1 MEAATAF
8 PSRQSASFHES
19 DMSVSRESNRML
31 TATATYMLS
40 EDGRKAS
47 LLAGGDGRALQEHT
61 IQVPA
66 TRLHLVHVDTDG
78 TARLKLRPRYQLND
92 AGAVTR
98 TDEPPTYDAPP
109 DLDELFR
116 EAARNHEL
124 GSAFLAARRASRTQH
139 RDTERE
145 RRARIAQA
153 FLSDPTQR
161 AMAHPSPTETHCYLL
176 TTHGRELFESRSHE
190 VPARLVPAE
199 AFRRFMTD
207 LRERRARNRP
217 TRAAQMK
224 QHEEKMRFAADWIA
238 AHGTLEQQARQTA
251 GLLSLPDAIALM
263 TDQAFAAV
271 EDRPRYSPLRAA
283 QLQTHLRQCSKY
295 ADVVLADGDVRISTG
310 DATSATAAQW
320 ALLNTFKQA
329 LPSAAV
335 VLRQHAVAWKRRTDA
350 PVLTSV
356 GVLVTCDFGPFVL
369 RREYAAP

>member
-8 PSRQSASFHES
+8 PSRQSAAFQES
-19 DMSVSRESNRML
+19 AGSVSREPTRML

-98 TDEPPTYDAPP
+98 TDEPPMYDAPP
-109 DLDELFR
+109 DLDELSR

-124 GSAFLAARRASRTQH
+124 GSAFLAARRASRH
-139 RDTERE
+139 ERRDTERE
-145 RRARIAQA
+145 RRTRIAQA

-176 TTHGRELFESRSHE
+176 TAHGRELFEARSHE
-190 VPARLVPAE
+190 VPGRLVPAE
-199 AFRRFMTD
+199 AFRRYTTD
-207 LRERRARNRP
+207 LDERRKRNRV
-217 TRAAQMK
+217 TRAAQK
-224 QHEEKMRFAADWIA
+224 QEHDAKMRFAAEWIA
-238 AHGTLEQQARQTA
+238 VHGTPDQQARHTA
-251 GLLSLPDAIALM
+251 GLLSLRDAIDLM
-263 TDQAFAAV
+263 TDQAFAAL
-271 EDRPRYSPLRAA
+271 EDRPRYTPIRAA
-283 QLQTHLRQCSKY
+283 ELQTHLRLCEEY
-295 ADVVLADGDVRISTG
+295 ADIILADGDVRISTA
-310 DATSATAAQW
+310 DATSAAPAQW
-320 ALLNTFKQA
+320 ALLNVFKQQV
-329 LPSAAV
+329 PAATV
-335 VLRQHAVAWKRRTDA
+335 VLRQHAVAWKRRTEA
-350 PVLTSV
+350 PVLTSI
-356 GVLVTCDFGPFVL
+356 GVLVTCQVGPLIL

>member
-66 TRLHLVHVDTDG
+66 TRLHLVRVDTDG
-78 TARLKLRPRYQLND
+78 TARLKLRPRYQLNA

-124 GSAFLAARRASRTQH
+124 GSAFVAARRASRTQR

-153 FLSDPTQR
+153 FLSDQTQR

-176 TTHGRELFESRSHE
+176 TAHGRELFEARSHE

-199 AFRRFMTD
+199 AFRRFTTD
-207 LRERRARNRP
+207 LRERRERNRP
-217 TRAAQMK
+217 TRALQMQ
-224 QHEEKMRFAADWIA
+224 QHEEKLRFTADWIA
-238 AHGTLEQQARQTA
+238 AHGTPEQQARQTA
-251 GLLSLPDAIALM
+251 GLLSLRDVIDLM
-263 TDQAFAAV
+263 TDQAFAAL
-271 EDRPRYSPLRAA
+271 EDRPRYTPIRAA
-283 QLQTHLRQCSKY
+283 ELQTHLRQFEEY
-295 ADVVLADGDVRISTG
+295 ADIVLANGDVRISTA
-310 DATSATAAQW
+310 DAASATPAQW
-320 ALLNTFKQA
+320 ALLNVFKQQV
-329 LPSAAV
+329 PSATV
-335 VLRQHAVAWKRRTDA
+335 VLRHHAVAWKRRTDA

-356 GVLVTCDFGPFVL
+356 GVLVTSDFGPFVL

>member
-176 TTHGRELFESRSHE
+176 TAHGRELFEARSHE

-207 LRERRARNRP
+207 LRERRERNRP

-238 AHGTLEQQARQTA
+238 AHGTPEQQARQTA
-251 GLLSLPDAIALM
+251 DLLSLRDAIDLM
-263 TDQAFAAV
+263 TDQAFAAL
-271 EDRPRYSPLRAA
+271 EDRPRYTPIRAA
-283 QLQTHLRQCSKY
+283 ELQTHLRQFEEY
-295 ADVVLADGDVRISTG
+295 AAIVLANGDVRISTA
-310 DATSATAAQW
+310 DAASATPAQW
-320 ALLNTFKQA
+320 ALLNVFKQQV
-329 LPSAAV
+329 PSATV
-335 VLRQHAVAWKRRTDA
+335 VLRHHAVAWKRRTDA

-356 GVLVTCDFGPFVL
+356 GVLVTGQVGPLIL
-369 RREYAAP
+369 RRAYAAP